1 MVDPRAVW
9 RWIAEYARADDPL
22 SAVCN
27 TLALVVVGNQPF
39 YPLYVWWFV
48 GDDGYV
54 SFLTFLSTPF
64 FAAVPALTRR
74 WSTAG
79 RALLPLAGIANTF
92 MCARIFGAA
101 SGVEAF
107 YAPCLVISALCFRGG
122 EKAWMLATIGAG
134 LLAFTVSRAMTAAPL
149 HDFTAAQYAGFV
161 SMNTWSVAMLTIL
174 AAYKFG
180 VARQSLEHDGR

>member
-1 MVDPRAVW
+1 MADLRAAW
-9 RWIAEYARADDPL
+9 RWIADYARADDPL
-22 SAVCN
+22 TSVCN

-64 FAAVPALTRR
+64 FAAVPALGRR
-74 WSTAG
+74 WPVAG
-79 RALLPLAGIANTF
+79 RALLPFAGLANTC
-92 MCARIFGAA
+92 MCARIFGQV

-107 YAPCLVISALCFRGG
+107 YAPCLTIAALCFRAR
-122 EKAWMLATIGAG
+122 ESAWMLGTIGAG
-134 LLAFTVSRAMTAAPL
+134 LLAFTLSRAMPGAPL
-149 HDFTAAQYAGFV
+149 HYFTPEQYAGFV
-161 SMNTWSVAMLTIL
+161 SMNAWSVAMLTVL

-180 VARQSLEHDGR
+180 VARQSYEKDAA